1 MQFWS
6 ESLGAPLECWSTE
19 RGLCSAKIY
28 SDIYVRVQRIR
39 DIFQT
44 KWRLLCSRVLILDRN
59 WPFWVWRERGRGR
72 GGEGNLVSRALISK
86 EKAISFPE
94 PKCHTWA
101 PETRLRK
108 KPWGTRLGGNISRA
122 HPELKGKLFLLIL
135 NTTNLGFKIFIPTLK
150 LGMYNKV

>member
-1 MQFWS
+1 MQRH
-6 ESLGAPLECWSTE
+6 LCASTE
-19 RGLCSAKIY
+19 NPGHFSNQMETI
-28 SDIYVRVQRIR
+28 
-39 DIFQT
+39 
-44 KWRLLCSRVLILDRN
+44 VLTCINLG
-59 WPFWVWRERGRGR
+59 PKLAFLSLKRERAGEG